1 MSLLANI
8 IVGVCVGTSGN
19 VRDACHNSL
28 DAGAKVTGID
38 KETEAFEKRTD
49 RWANRYA
56 ETALGDSGKTAAVSI
71 LFIAKTLTDQSLSIP
86 LPFEAL
92 GERMIAKLQPNTIT
106 IGIRW
111 TF

>member
-19 VRDACHNSL
+19 VRDACTNTL
-28 DAGAKVTGID
+28 DAGSKASGFD
-38 KETEAFEKRTD
+38 KQVEVIEHRGDK
-49 RWANRYA
+49 WANKYA
-56 ETALGDSGKTAAVSI
+56 ETALGDDGKTAAVSI
-71 LFIAKTLTDQSLSIP
+71 LFIAKTLSDRSVDVP
-86 LPFEAL
+86 LPITAL
-92 GERMIAKLQPNTIT
+92 GERMIAKFQPDLVS